1 MAAMT
6 YESIVAAVRKK
17 LSKADVSSIPGTLA
31 FQVDVEGKAEGIF
44 YIEIKDGQLHVEP
57 YDYHDRNARLII
69 NGTNLMKLVN
79 GKLDPVLAFT
89 TGKLKVD
96 GDTNA
101 AMELIRFFKVSGF
114 DRCTDK
120 RCTCFTVKQGRRFF
134 LSFCGGRRCGR
145 FFVSVILVKI
155 PYLFFFFS
163 QKVLETTGK
172 YCIM

>member
-44 YIEIKDGQLHVEP
+44 YIEIKDG
-57 YDYHDRNARLII
+57 
-69 NGTNLMKLVN
+69 
-79 GKLDPVLAFT
+79 KLDPVLAFT

-101 AMELIRFFKVSGF
+101 AMELIRFLK
-114 DRCTDK
+114 
-120 RCTCFTVKQGRRFF
+120 
-134 LSFCGGRRCGR
+134 
-145 FFVSVILVKI
+145 
-155 PYLFFFFS
+155 
-163 QKVLETTGK
+163 
-172 YCIM
+172 

>member
-31 FQVDVEGKAEGIF
+31 FQVDVATLYNTI
-44 YIEIKDGQLHVEP
+44 ILLI
-57 YDYHDRNARLII
+57 NARLII

-101 AMELIRFFKVSGF
+101 AMELIRFLK
-114 DRCTDK
+114 
-120 RCTCFTVKQGRRFF
+120 
-134 LSFCGGRRCGR
+134 
-145 FFVSVILVKI
+145 
-155 PYLFFFFS
+155 
-163 QKVLETTGK
+163 
-172 YCIM
+172 

>member
-57 YDYHDRNARLII
+57 YDYPDRNARLII
-69 NGTNLMKLVN
+69 NGTKLMKLVK
-79 GKLDPVLAFT
+79 GQLDPVLAFT

-101 AMELIRFFKVSGF
+101 AMELIRFLK
-114 DRCTDK
+114 
-120 RCTCFTVKQGRRFF
+120 
-134 LSFCGGRRCGR
+134 
-145 FFVSVILVKI
+145 
-155 PYLFFFFS
+155 
-163 QKVLETTGK
+163 
-172 YCIM
+172 

>member
-57 YDYHDRNARLII
+57 YDYHDRNARLIL

-79 GKLDPVLAFT
+79 GMLDSVLAFT

-101 AMELIRFFKVSGF
+101 AMELIRFLK
-114 DRCTDK
+114 
-120 RCTCFTVKQGRRFF
+120 
-134 LSFCGGRRCGR
+134 
-145 FFVSVILVKI
+145 
-155 PYLFFFFS
+155 
-163 QKVLETTGK
+163 
-172 YCIM
+172 

>member
-31 FQVDVEGKAEGIF
+31 FLVDVEGKAEGIF

-101 AMELIRFFKVSGF
+101 AMELIRFLK
-114 DRCTDK
+114 
-120 RCTCFTVKQGRRFF
+120 
-134 LSFCGGRRCGR
+134 
-145 FFVSVILVKI
+145 
-155 PYLFFFFS
+155 
-163 QKVLETTGK
+163 
-172 YCIM
+172 

>member
-44 YIEIKDGQLHVEP
+44 YIEIKDGQLLRRGAALEVLVLVVGG
-57 YDYHDRNARLII
+57 RFII

-101 AMELIRFFKVSGF
+101 AMELIRFLK
-114 DRCTDK
+114 
-120 RCTCFTVKQGRRFF
+120 
-134 LSFCGGRRCGR
+134 
-145 FFVSVILVKI
+145 
-155 PYLFFFFS
+155 
-163 QKVLETTGK
+163 
-172 YCIM
+172 

>member
-89 TGKLKVD
+89 TVKLKVD

-101 AMELIRFFKVSGF
+101 AMELIRFLK
-114 DRCTDK
+114 
-120 RCTCFTVKQGRRFF
+120 
-134 LSFCGGRRCGR
+134 
-145 FFVSVILVKI
+145 
-155 PYLFFFFS
+155 
-163 QKVLETTGK
+163 
-172 YCIM
+172 

>member
-44 YIEIKDGQLHVEP
+44 YIEIKDGQLH

-101 AMELIRFFKVSGF
+101 AMELIRFLK
-114 DRCTDK
+114 
-120 RCTCFTVKQGRRFF
+120 
-134 LSFCGGRRCGR
+134 
-145 FFVSVILVKI
+145 
-155 PYLFFFFS
+155 
-163 QKVLETTGK
+163 
-172 YCIM
+172 

>member
-69 NGTNLMKLVN
+69 NGTNLKLVN

-101 AMELIRFFKVSGF
+101 AMELIRFLK
-114 DRCTDK
+114 
-120 RCTCFTVKQGRRFF
+120 
-134 LSFCGGRRCGR
+134 
-145 FFVSVILVKI
+145 
-155 PYLFFFFS
+155 
-163 QKVLETTGK
+163 
-172 YCIM
+172 

>member
-89 TGKLKVD
+89 TGKLVGHKEGVLV
-96 GDTNA
+96 GISSGA
-101 AMELIRFFKVSGF
+101 ALPMS
-114 DRCTDK
+114 
-120 RCTCFTVKQGRRFF
+120 
-134 LSFCGGRRCGR
+134 
-145 FFVSVILVKI
+145 
-155 PYLFFFFS
+155 
-163 QKVLETTGK
+163 
-172 YCIM
+172 

>member
-79 GKLDPVLAFT
+79 GKLDPESRWRHQRRYGADSL
-89 TGKLKVD
+89 L
-96 GDTNA
+96 
-101 AMELIRFFKVSGF
+101 KVSGF

-120 RCTCFTVKQGRRFF
+120 RCTCFRIKQGRRFF
-134 LSFCGGRRCGR
+134 LSFCGGRRCGW
-145 FFVSVILVKI
+145 FLVSVILVKI
-155 PYLFFFFS
+155 PYLFFFFHKRS
-163 QKVLETTGK
+163 WKRPANIV
-172 YCIM
+172 

>member
-57 YDYHDRNARLII
+57 YDSQCTADHQRHQ
-69 NGTNLMKLVN
+69 
-79 GKLDPVLAFT
+79 LDEVGERQAGSGAGFHHRQAESRRRHQRRYGADPL
-89 TGKLKVD
+89 LKV
-96 GDTNA
+96 
-101 AMELIRFFKVSGF
+101 IGF

-134 LSFCGGRRCGR
+134 LSFCGGRRCGW

-155 PYLFFFFS
+155 PYLFFFFHKRS
-163 QKVLETTGK
+163 WKRPANIV
-172 YCIM
+172 

>member
-6 YESIVAAVRKK
+6 YESIVATVRKK

-44 YIEIKDGQLHVEP
+44 YIEIKDGQPHVEP

-101 AMELIRFFKVSGF
+101 AMELIRFLK
-114 DRCTDK
+114 
-120 RCTCFTVKQGRRFF
+120 
-134 LSFCGGRRCGR
+134 
-145 FFVSVILVKI
+145 
-155 PYLFFFFS
+155 
-163 QKVLETTGK
+163 
-172 YCIM
+172 

>member
-31 FQVDVEGKAEGIF
+31 FQVDVECKAEGIF

-101 AMELIRFFKVSGF
+101 AMELIRFLK
-114 DRCTDK
+114 
-120 RCTCFTVKQGRRFF
+120 
-134 LSFCGGRRCGR
+134 
-145 FFVSVILVKI
+145 
-155 PYLFFFFS
+155 
-163 QKVLETTGK
+163 
-172 YCIM
+172 

>member
-6 YESIVAAVRKK
+6 YESIGCGCAQ
-17 LSKADVSSIPGTLA
+17 KAQQGRCFVHSRTLA

-101 AMELIRFFKVSGF
+101 AMELIRFLK
-114 DRCTDK
+114 
-120 RCTCFTVKQGRRFF
+120 
-134 LSFCGGRRCGR
+134 
-145 FFVSVILVKI
+145 
-155 PYLFFFFS
+155 
-163 QKVLETTGK
+163 
-172 YCIM
+172 

>member
-44 YIEIKDGQLHVEP
+44 YIEIKDGQLHVES

-101 AMELIRFFKVSGF
+101 AMELIRFLK
-114 DRCTDK
+114 
-120 RCTCFTVKQGRRFF
+120 
-134 LSFCGGRRCGR
+134 
-145 FFVSVILVKI
+145 
-155 PYLFFFFS
+155 
-163 QKVLETTGK
+163 
-172 YCIM
+172 

>member
-57 YDYHDRNARLII
+57 YGCRDRNARLII

-101 AMELIRFFKVSGF
+101 AMELIRFLK
-114 DRCTDK
+114 
-120 RCTCFTVKQGRRFF
+120 
-134 LSFCGGRRCGR
+134 
-145 FFVSVILVKI
+145 
-155 PYLFFFFS
+155 
-163 QKVLETTGK
+163 
-172 YCIM
+172 

>member
-44 YIEIKDGQLHVEP
+44 YIEIMDGQLHVEP

-101 AMELIRFFKVSGF
+101 AMELIRFLK
-114 DRCTDK
+114 
-120 RCTCFTVKQGRRFF
+120 
-134 LSFCGGRRCGR
+134 
-145 FFVSVILVKI
+145 
-155 PYLFFFFS
+155 
-163 QKVLETTGK
+163 
-172 YCIM
+172 

>member
-6 YESIVAAVRKK
+6 YESIVAAVRIK

-79 GKLDPVLAFT
+79 GKLETAQAST
-89 TGKLKVD
+89 TGKRKVD
-96 GDTNA
+96 GDPNA
-101 AMELIRFFKVSGF
+101 AMQLIRLLK
-114 DRCTDK
+114 
-120 RCTCFTVKQGRRFF
+120 
-134 LSFCGGRRCGR
+134 
-145 FFVSVILVKI
+145 
-155 PYLFFFFS
+155 
-163 QKVLETTGK
+163 
-172 YCIM
+172 

>member
-44 YIEIKDGQLHVEP
+44 YIGIKDGQLHVGP

-101 AMELIRFFKVSGF
+101 AMELIRFLK
-114 DRCTDK
+114 
-120 RCTCFTVKQGRRFF
+120 
-134 LSFCGGRRCGR
+134 
-145 FFVSVILVKI
+145 
-155 PYLFFFFS
+155 
-163 QKVLETTGK
+163 
-172 YCIM
+172 

>member
-79 GKLDPVLAFT
+79 VKLDPVLAFT

-101 AMELIRFFKVSGF
+101 AMELIRFLK
-114 DRCTDK
+114 
-120 RCTCFTVKQGRRFF
+120 
-134 LSFCGGRRCGR
+134 
-145 FFVSVILVKI
+145 
-155 PYLFFFFS
+155 
-163 QKVLETTGK
+163 
-172 YCIM
+172 

>member
-6 YESIVAAVRKK
+6 YESIVAAARKK

-44 YIEIKDGQLHVEP
+44 YTEIKDGQLHVEP

-101 AMELIRFFKVSGF
+101 AMELIRFLK
-114 DRCTDK
+114 
-120 RCTCFTVKQGRRFF
+120 
-134 LSFCGGRRCGR
+134 
-145 FFVSVILVKI
+145 
-155 PYLFFFFS
+155 
-163 QKVLETTGK
+163 
-172 YCIM
+172 

>member
-69 NGTNLMKLVN
+69 KHQFGTSSQYEKSYNRETHHHQICTQCGKVTEFQNEELQHAIENTKLSRFQ
-79 GKLDPVLAFT
+79 LSHYSLY
-89 TGKLKVD
+89 LS
-96 GDTNA
+96 
-101 AMELIRFFKVSGF
+101 LIH
-114 DRCTDK
+114 
-120 RCTCFTVKQGRRFF
+120 
-134 LSFCGGRRCGR
+134 
-145 FFVSVILVKI
+145 I
-155 PYLFFFFS
+155 
-163 QKVLETTGK
+163 
-172 YCIM
+172 

>member
-79 GKLDPVLAFT
+79 GQAGSGAGFHHRQAESRRRHQRRYGADPL
-89 TGKLKVD
+89 L
-96 GDTNA
+96 
-101 AMELIRFFKVSGF
+101 KVSGF

-155 PYLFFFFS
+155 PYLFFFFHKRS
-163 QKVLETTGK
+163 WKRPANIV
-172 YCIM
+172 

>member
-44 YIEIKDGQLHVEP
+44 YIEIKDGQLQEV
-57 YDYHDRNARLII
+57 R
-69 NGTNLMKLVN
+69 
-79 GKLDPVLAFT
+79 PVLCFRDF
-89 TGKLKVD
+89 GK
-96 GDTNA
+96 NP
-101 AMELIRFFKVSGF
+101 IS
-114 DRCTDK
+114 
-120 RCTCFTVKQGRRFF
+120 FF
-134 LSFCGGRRCGR
+134 L
-145 FFVSVILVKI
+145 
-155 PYLFFFFS
+155 FS

>member
-44 YIEIKDGQLHVEP
+44 YIAIKDGQLHVEP

-101 AMELIRFFKVSGF
+101 AMELIRFLK
-114 DRCTDK
+114 
-120 RCTCFTVKQGRRFF
+120 
-134 LSFCGGRRCGR
+134 
-145 FFVSVILVKI
+145 
-155 PYLFFFFS
+155 
-163 QKVLETTGK
+163 
-172 YCIM
+172 

>member
-31 FQVDVEGKAEGIF
+31 VQVDVEGKAEGIF

-101 AMELIRFFKVSGF
+101 AMELIRFLK
-114 DRCTDK
+114 
-120 RCTCFTVKQGRRFF
+120 
-134 LSFCGGRRCGR
+134 
-145 FFVSVILVKI
+145 
-155 PYLFFFFS
+155 
-163 QKVLETTGK
+163 
-172 YCIM
+172 

>member
-79 GKLDPVLAFT
+79 GQAGSGAGFHHRQAESRRRHQRRYGADSLL
-89 TGKLKVD
+89 
-96 GDTNA
+96 
-101 AMELIRFFKVSGF
+101 KVSGF

-120 RCTCFTVKQGRRFF
+120 RCTCFRIKQGRRFF
-134 LSFCGGRRCGR
+134 LPFCGGRRCGR

-155 PYLFFFFS
+155 PYLFFFFHKRS
-163 QKVLETTGK
+163 WKRPANIV
-172 YCIM
+172 

>member
-44 YIEIKDGQLHVEP
+44 YIEIKDGQLRVEP

-101 AMELIRFFKVSGF
+101 AMELIRFLK
-114 DRCTDK
+114 
-120 RCTCFTVKQGRRFF
+120 
-134 LSFCGGRRCGR
+134 
-145 FFVSVILVKI
+145 
-155 PYLFFFFS
+155 
-163 QKVLETTGK
+163 
-172 YCIM
+172 

>member
-31 FQVDVEGKAEGIF
+31 FQVDVEGTAEGIF

-101 AMELIRFFKVSGF
+101 AMELIRFLK
-114 DRCTDK
+114 
-120 RCTCFTVKQGRRFF
+120 
-134 LSFCGGRRCGR
+134 
-145 FFVSVILVKI
+145 
-155 PYLFFFFS
+155 
-163 QKVLETTGK
+163 
-172 YCIM
+172 

>member
-69 NGTNLMKLVN
+69 NGT
-79 GKLDPVLAFT
+79 LDPVLAFT

-101 AMELIRFFKVSGF
+101 AMELIRFLK
-114 DRCTDK
+114 
-120 RCTCFTVKQGRRFF
+120 
-134 LSFCGGRRCGR
+134 
-145 FFVSVILVKI
+145 
-155 PYLFFFFS
+155 
-163 QKVLETTGK
+163 
-172 YCIM
+172 

>member
-31 FQVDVEGKAEGIF
+31 FQVDVEGEAEGIF

-101 AMELIRFFKVSGF
+101 AMELIRFLK
-114 DRCTDK
+114 
-120 RCTCFTVKQGRRFF
+120 
-134 LSFCGGRRCGR
+134 
-145 FFVSVILVKI
+145 
-155 PYLFFFFS
+155 
-163 QKVLETTGK
+163 
-172 YCIM
+172 

>member
-31 FQVDVEGKAEGIF
+31 FQVDVEGKAEGIS

-101 AMELIRFFKVSGF
+101 AMELIRFLK
-114 DRCTDK
+114 
-120 RCTCFTVKQGRRFF
+120 
-134 LSFCGGRRCGR
+134 
-145 FFVSVILVKI
+145 
-155 PYLFFFFS
+155 
-163 QKVLETTGK
+163 
-172 YCIM
+172 